1 MSVESHEVLI
11 RVRKLLA
18 LATSPNVHEAAAAA
32 AAAQTLVERHRLHAA
47 LAAAE
52 AAVSDSVAN
61 PITDG
66 REAPLEGGKR
76 LRRWKVALA
85 AGLARA
91 NGCVAYTAA
100 GPVGR
105 DTLLL
110 IAGRAEDRAAI
121 AAIWAWLV
129 RTLEWLSASEGVGKS
144 RDWHEAFRIGAA
156 EVVVAR
162 LAGVGAEVRQEEE
175 GRLPGAELERFDA
188 VAAARAE
195 AVAAFVEGKLRLGRG
210 RSMRVDRGGLEAG
223 RRAGAGVTLGG
234 RPDPAAR

>member
-1 MSVESHEVLI
+1 MSVESNEVLS

-32 AAAQTLVERHRLHAA
+32 AAAQALVERHRLHAV
-47 LAAAE
+47 LAALE
-52 AAVSDSVAN
+52 SAASDSVTD

-66 REAPLEGGKR
+66 REAPLDGGKR

-85 AGLARA
+85 AALARA

-100 GPVGR
+100 GAVGR
-105 DTLLL
+105 DTILL
-110 IAGRAEDRAAI
+110 IAGRADDRAAI
-121 AAIWAWLV
+121 AAIWVWLV
-129 RTLEWLSASEGVGKS
+129 RTLEWLSASEGSGKA
-144 RDWHEAFRIGAA
+144 REWHEAFRIGAA

-162 LAGVGAEVRQEEE
+162 LAGVGAEVRGEEA
-175 GRLPGAELERFDA
+175 GRLRGGELERVDA
-188 VAAARAE
+188 VAAARAD

-234 RPDPAAR
+234 RPGRPAR